1 MSWFMHHAVLFA
13 LLCAAAAVLYGLGL
27 TVWLLRQPAGTER
40 MQQIAQA
47 VQEGAAAYLRR
58 QYQTI
63 AVVAIL
69 PFLILGFYHS
79 LGWGTAIGFLIGAV
93 LSAAAGFIG
102 MNVAVRSNVR
112 TAEAARS
119 GLPPALNVAFRAGSV
134 TGLLVVGLGLFGV
147 AVYYWILTAGIGDS
161 PHKAIEHLV
170 GLAFGGSLISVFAR
184 LGGGIYTKAADV
196 GADLVGKIE
205 AGIPEDDPRNPAVIA
220 DNVGDNVGDCAGMAA
235 DLFETYAVTA
245 VAVMLLG
252 VTGAAAT
259 TGKNLWLYPLCI
271 GGVSIIASIVG
282 VQFARVRP
290 GGNIMNALYRAVIVA
305 TVISAL
311 IFIPVTK
318 AFSGSAPVTPGAV
331 GFSPAHYSFGV
342 LYGSALIG
350 LAVTALL
357 VGITE
362 FYTGTRWNP
371 VQSISRASQTG
382 HATNIIEGLAVGMQ
396 ATAAPVI
403 VIAIG
408 ILVANH
414 LAGLFGIGVAVMAQ
428 LSMTGLIVAL
438 DAYGPVTDNAGG
450 IAEMADLP
458 SEVRAITD
466 PLDAVGNTT
475 KAVTKGYAIGSAA
488 LAALVLFGSYAD
500 GVHTQ
505 AKVGSALSHL
515 TFDLSDAWV
524 IAGLFIGGLM
534 PFLFASLAMQ
544 AVGRVGGQVVEE
556 VRRQFREDPGI
567 MEGTSR
573 PQYGRAID
581 IVTGSAIQ
589 SMILPAIVPIAFPIV
604 VGLINAKMLG
614 GLLIG
619 TIVTG
624 LFLAIAMTSGGGAW
638 DNAKKLIEDGLY
650 GGKGSEAHAA
660 AVTGDTVGDPYK
672 DTAGPAINPM
682 IKITNI
688 VAILIIPIIISIHG

>member
-1 MSWFMHHAVLFA
+1 MHHAVLFA
-13 LLCAAAAVLYGLGL
+13 LLCAGAAVVYGLGL
-27 TVWLLRQPAGTER
+27 TYWLLQQPAGTER
-40 MQQIAQA
+40 MQEIAHA

-58 QYQTI
+58 QYITI
-63 AVVAIL
+63 AIVAL
-69 PFLILGFYHS
+69 APFLLLGFYHS
-79 LGWGTAIGFLIGAV
+79 LGWGSAIGFLIGAA

-112 TAEAARS
+112 TAEAARH

-147 AVYYWILTAGIGDS
+147 AGYYWILTAGIGDT
-161 PHKAIEHLV
+161 PHQAIQHLV

-252 VTGAAAT
+252 VTGDASR
-259 TGKNLWLYPLCI
+259 TGTHIWLYPLCI
-271 GGVSIIASIVG
+271 GGVSIIASIIG
-282 VQFARVRP
+282 VQFARVRA

-305 TVISAL
+305 SVISAL
-311 IFIPVTK
+311 IFIPVTQ
-318 AFSGSAPVTPGAV
+318 AFDAGGR
-331 GFSPAHYSFGV
+331 FSFGD

-371 VQSISRASQTG
+371 VKSISRASQTG

-408 ILVANH
+408 ILLANH
-414 LAGLFGIGVAVMAQ
+414 FAGLFGIGVAVMAQ

-458 SEVRAITD
+458 DEVRAITD

-500 GVHTQ
+500 GLRTQ
-505 AKVGSALSHL
+505 AHAGSVLQQI

-544 AVGRVGGQVVEE
+544 AVGRVGGEVVEE
-556 VRRQFREDPGI
+556 VRRQFREHPGI
-567 MEGTSR
+567 MEGTER
-573 PQYGRAID
+573 PQYGPAID
-581 IVTGSAIQ
+581 IVTGSAIR
-589 SMILPAIVPIAFPIV
+589 SMIVPAIVPIAFPIV
-604 VGLINAKMLG
+604 VGIINAKMLG

-682 IKITNI
+682 IKIANI
-688 VAILIIPIIISIHG
+688 VAILIIPIIVSIHG

>member
-13 LLCAAAAVLYGLGL
+13 LLCAGAAVIYGLGL

-40 MQQIAQA
+40 MQEISRA
-47 VQEGAAAYLRR
+47 VQEGAAAYLSR
-58 QYQTI
+58 QYKTI
-63 AVVAIL
+63 AVVAVA
-69 PFLILGFYHS
+69 PFLLLGFYHS
-79 LGWGTAIGFLIGAV
+79 LGWGSAVGFAIGAI

-112 TAEAARS
+112 TAEAARH

-147 AVYYWILTAGIGDS
+147 AGYYWILTAGIGDT
-161 PHKAIEHLV
+161 PNTAIHHLV

-252 VTGAAAT
+252 VTTAKAAGHA
-259 TGKNLWLYPLCI
+259 LWLYPLGI
-271 GGVSIIASIVG
+271 GAVSIIASIIG
-282 VQFARVRP
+282 VQFARVRS
-290 GGNIMNALYRAVIVA
+290 GGNVMNALYRAVIVA

-318 AFSGSAPVTPGAV
+318 AFVGKVSDLNGGFIPG
-331 GFSPAHYSFGV
+331 YSFGD

-371 VQSISRASQTG
+371 VKSISRASQTG

-408 ILVANH
+408 ILLANH
-414 LAGLFGIGVAVMAQ
+414 FAGLFGIGVAVMAQ

-458 SEVRAITD
+458 PEVRAITD

-488 LAALVLFGSYAD
+488 LAALVLFGSYSD
-500 GVHTQ
+500 GLHTQ
-505 AKVGSALSHL
+505 AKAGSALSHL

-544 AVGRVGGQVVEE
+544 AVGRVGGEVVEE
-556 VRRQFREDPGI
+556 VRRQFREHPGI
-567 MEGTSR
+567 MEGTER
-573 PQYGRAID
+573 PQYGPAID
-581 IVTGSAIQ
+581 IVTGSAIR

-604 VGLINAKMLG
+604 VGVINAKMLG

-682 IKITNI
+682 IKIANI
-688 VAILIIPIIISIHG
+688 VAILIIPIIVSIHG

>member
-1 MSWFMHHAVLFA
+1 MSWFQHHAVLFA
-13 LLCAAAAVLYGLGL
+13 LLCAVAAVVYGLYL
-27 TVWLLRQPAGTER
+27 TRWLLGRPAGTER
-40 MQQIAQA
+40 MQEIARA

-58 QYQTI
+58 QYTTV
-63 AVVAIL
+63 AVVAIV
-69 PFLILGFYHS
+69 PFLILGFYHR
-79 LGWGTAIGFLIGAV
+79 LGWGTAVGFLIGAA

-134 TGLLVVGLGLFGV
+134 TGLLVVGLGLLGV
-147 AVYYWILTAGIGDS
+147 AGYYWVLTGWLNHS
-161 PHKAIEHLV
+161 PHSAIDDLV

-252 VTGAAAT
+252 ITGTRAT
-259 TGKNLWLYPLCI
+259 TGTHLWLYPLVI

-282 VQFARVRP
+282 VQFARVRE

-305 TVISAL
+305 TAISAL
-311 IFIPVTK
+311 LFWPITT
-318 AFSGSAPVTPGAV
+318 AFDSTGKF
-331 GFSPAHYSFGV
+331 GFDN

-350 LAVTALL
+350 LAVTFLL
-357 VGITE
+357 VAITE
-362 FYTGTRWNP
+362 FYTGTRWSP
-371 VQSISRASQTG
+371 VKSISKASQTG

-396 ATAAPVI
+396 ATAAPVV
-403 VIAIG
+403 VIAVG
-408 ILVANH
+408 ILLANH
-414 LAGLFGIGVAVMAQ
+414 FAGLFGIAVAVMAQ

-458 SEVRAITD
+458 PEVRAITD

-488 LAALVLFGSYAD
+488 LAALVLFGSYSD
-500 GVHTQ
+500 GLHEQ
-505 AKVGSALSHL
+505 GAGHGSLGTL
-515 TFDLSDAWV
+515 TFQLTDAWV

-544 AVGRVGGQVVEE
+544 AVGRVGGEVVQE
-556 VRRQFREDPGI
+556 VRRQFNADPGI
-567 MEGTSR
+567 MAGTSR
-573 PQYGRAID
+573 PEYGRAID
-581 IVTGSAIQ
+581 IVTKSAIR
-589 SMILPAIVPIAFPIV
+589 SMLLPALVPIAFPII
-604 VGLINAKMLG
+604 VGIINPKMLG

-624 LFLAIAMTSGGGAW
+624 LFLAIAMTAGGGAW

-688 VAILIIPIIISIHG
+688 VAILIIPLIVSIHG

>member
-1 MSWFMHHAVLFA
+1 MSWFSDHAVLFA
-13 LLCAAAAVLYGLGL
+13 LLCAAAAVVYGLGL
-27 TVWLLRQPAGTER
+27 TNWLLRQPAGTER
-40 MQQIAQA
+40 MQEIARA

-58 QYQTI
+58 QYMTV
-63 AVVAIL
+63 AAVAIV
-69 PFLILGFYHS
+69 PFLLLGFYNK
-79 LGWGTAIGFLIGAV
+79 LGWGTAIGFLIGAT

-112 TAEAARS
+112 TAEAART
-119 GLPPALNVAFRAGSV
+119 GLPQALNVAFRAGSV
-134 TGLLVVGLGLFGV
+134 TGLLVVGLGLLGV
-147 AVYYWILTAGIGDS
+147 AGYYGILTNWLDHTPRS
-161 PHKAIEHLV
+161 AIDDLV

-245 VAVMLLG
+245 VAVMLIAVLRFPD
-252 VTGAAAT
+252 TE
-259 TGKNLWLYPLCI
+259 LYLYPLSLGAI
-271 GGVSIIASIVG
+271 SIIASIVG
-282 VQFARVRP
+282 TLFARVRP

-305 TVISAL
+305 TILSA
-311 IFIPVTK
+311 IGFIPITM
-318 AFSGSAPVTPGAV
+318 AFDGGQFT
-331 GFSPAHYSFGV
+331 FSD
-342 LYGSALIG
+342 LYGAALVG
-350 LAVTALL
+350 LVVTFLL
-357 VGITE
+357 VAITE
-362 FYTGTRWNP
+362 YYTGTRWGP
-371 VQSISRASQTG
+371 VKSISRSSQTG

-396 ATAAPVI
+396 ATALPVV
-403 VIAIG
+403 VIAVG
-408 ILVANH
+408 ILLANH
-414 LAGLFGIGVAVMAQ
+414 FAGLFGIGVAVMAQ

-458 SEVRAITD
+458 PEVRAITD

-488 LAALVLFGSYAD
+488 LAALVLFDSYTSGLED
-500 GVHTQ
+500 EGYHTLF
-505 AKVGSALSHL
+505 S
-515 TFDLSDAWV
+515 LSDPWV
-524 IAGLFIGGLM
+524 IAGLLIGGLM

-544 AVGRVGGQVVEE
+544 AVGRVGGEVVQE
-556 VRRQFREDPGI
+556 VRRQFRENPGI
-567 MEGTSR
+567 MEGTTK
-573 PQYGRAID
+573 PEYGRAID
-581 IVTGSAIQ
+581 IVTKSALR
-589 SMILPAIVPIAFPIV
+589 SMMLPALVPIGFPIV
-604 VGLINAKMLG
+604 VGIINIRMLG

-624 LFLAIAMTSGGGAW
+624 LFLAISMTAGGGAW
-638 DNAKKLIEDGLY
+638 DNAKKLIEDGEY

-682 IKITNI
+682 IKIANI
-688 VAILIIPIIISIHG
+688 VAILIIPIIVSIHG

>member
-1 MSWFMHHAVLFA
+1 MNFFTDHAVLFA
-13 LLCAAAAVLYGLGL
+13 LVCALVAIAYGIGL
-27 TVWLLRQPAGTER
+27 TYWLLRQPDGNER
-40 MQQIAQA
+40 MREIARA

-58 QYQTI
+58 QYMTI
-63 AVVAIL
+63 AVVSIV
-69 PFLILGFYHS
+69 PFLLLGFYHK
-79 LGWGTAIGFLIGAV
+79 LGWGTAIGFLVGAT

-112 TAEAARS
+112 TAEAARH
-119 GLPPALNVAFRAGSV
+119 GLKPALNVAFRAGSV
-134 TGLLVVGLGLFGV
+134 TGLLVVGLGLLGV
-147 AVYYWILTAGIGDS
+147 AGYYWILTAGFDDS
-161 PHKAIEHLV
+161 PTRAIHALV

-184 LGGGIYTKAADV
+184 LGGGIFTKAADV

-252 VTGAAAT
+252 LSFPFHGR
-259 TGKNLWLYPLCI
+259 LPLYPLAL
-271 GGVSIIASIVG
+271 GGISILASIVG
-282 VQFARVRP
+282 TFFARVGK
-290 GGNIMNALYRAVIVA
+290 GGSIMNALYKAVFVA
-305 TVISAL
+305 TFLSAL
-311 IFIPVTK
+311 GFIPVTM
-318 AFSGSAPVTPGAV
+318 AFDSGP
-331 GFSPAHYSFGV
+331 YSFSD
-342 LYGSALIG
+342 LYVSAIVG
-350 LAVTALL
+350 LVVTFLL
-357 VGITE
+357 VAITE
-362 FYTGTRWNP
+362 YYTGTRWSP
-371 VQSISRASQTG
+371 VKRISNASRTG

-403 VIAIG
+403 VIAAG
-408 ILVANH
+408 ILVAH
-414 LAGLFGIGVAVMAQ
+414 HFAGLFGIGVAVMAQ

-458 SEVRAITD
+458 QEVRGVTD

-488 LAALVLFGSYAD
+488 LAALVLFDSYTTGLHD
-500 GVHTQ
+500 Q
-505 AKVGSALSHL
+505 AKAGSGLAH
-515 TFDLSDAWV
+515 TVFNLSDAWV
-524 IAGLFIGGLM
+524 IAGLLIGGLM
-534 PFLFASLAMQ
+534 PFLFASLAME

-556 VRRQFREDPGI
+556 VRRQFREHPGI
-567 MEGTSR
+567 MERTER

-581 IVTGSAIQ
+581 IVTGSAIK
-589 SMILPAIVPIAFPIV
+589 SMLLPALIPIAFPII
-604 VGLINAKMLG
+604 VGLINARMLG

-638 DNAKKLIEDGLY
+638 DNAKKSIEDGLY
-650 GGKGSEAHAA
+650 GGKGSDAHAA
-660 AVTGDTVGDPYK
+660 SVTGDTVGDPYK

-682 IKITNI
+682 IKIANI
-688 VAILIIPIIISIHG
+688 VAILIIPLIVSIHG

>member
-1 MSWFMHHAVLFA
+1 MLFA
-13 LLCAAAAVLYGLGL
+13 LICSGVAIAYGIWL
-27 TVWLLRQPAGTER
+27 TVWLLGRPEGNER
-40 MQQIAQA
+40 MKEIAKA

-58 QYQTI
+58 QYMTI
-63 AVVAIL
+63 AAVSIV
-69 PFLILGFYHS
+69 PFLLLGFYNK
-79 LGWGTAIGFLIGAV
+79 LGWGTAIGFLIGAI
-93 LSAAAGFIG
+93 LSASAGFIG
-102 MNVAVRSNVR
+102 MNVAVRANLR
-112 TAEAARS
+112 TAEAARG
-119 GLPPALNVAFRAGSV
+119 GLKPALNVAFRAGTV
-134 TGLLVVGLGLFGV
+134 TGMMVVGLALFGV
-147 AVYYWILTAGIGDS
+147 AGYYWVLTGWLGNSPDS
-161 PHKAIEHLV
+161 AIHDLI

-184 LGGGIYTKAADV
+184 LGGGIYTKAADI

-252 VTGAAAT
+252 TQFPSSGLA
-259 TGKNLWLYPLCI
+259 LYPLALGGMSILASVI
-271 GGVSIIASIVG
+271 GTF
-282 VQFARVRP
+282 FARVGRS
-290 GGNIMNALYRAVIVA
+290 GNIMNALYKAVLVA
-305 TVISAL
+305 TVLSA
-311 IFIPVTK
+311 IGFIPVTMAYDGGK
-318 AFSGSAPVTPGAV
+318 FSFTDLYCASLVGLVVT
-331 GFSPAHYSFGV
+331 F
-342 LYGSALIG
+342 
-350 LAVTALL
+350 LL
-357 VGITE
+357 VAITE
-362 FYTGTRWNP
+362 YYTGSRWGP
-371 VQSISRASQTG
+371 VKSISSASQTG

-396 ATAAPVI
+396 ATALPVI
-403 VIAIG
+403 VIAAG
-408 ILVANH
+408 ILVAH
-414 LAGLFGIGVAVMAQ
+414 HFAGLYGIGVAVMAQ

-450 IAEMADLP
+450 IAEMANLDD
-458 SEVRAITD
+458 SVRAITD

-488 LAALVLFGSYAD
+488 LAALVLFDSYTTGLAD
-500 GVHTQ
+500 EG
-505 AKVGSALSHL
+505 L
-515 TFDLSDAWV
+515 TSTFSLSDAWV

-544 AVGRVGGQVVEE
+544 AVGRVGGEVVTE

-573 PQYGRAID
+573 PEYGRAID
-581 IVTGSAIQ
+581 IVTNSAIKA
-589 SMILPAIVPIAFPIV
+589 MLLPALIPILFPII
-604 VGLINAKMLG
+604 VGIINARMLG

-638 DNAKKLIEDGLY
+638 DNAKKLIEDGAF

-660 AVTGDTVGDPYK
+660 SVTGDTVGDPYK

-682 IKITNI
+682 IKIANI
-688 VAILIIPIIISIHG
+688 VAILIIPLIVSIHG

>member
-1 MSWFMHHAVLFA
+1 V
-13 LLCAAAAVLYGLGL
+13 CAGIAIAYGIGL
-27 TVWLLRQPAGTER
+27 TVWLLRQPAGSER
-40 MQQIAQA
+40 MQEIGRA

-58 QYQTI
+58 QYTTI
-63 AVVAIL
+63 AVVAIV
-69 PFLILGFYHS
+69 PFLLLGLYHK
-79 LGWGTAIGFLIGAV
+79 LGWWTAVGFLIGAV

-112 TAEAARS
+112 TAEAAKR
-119 GLPPALNVAFRAGSV
+119 GLKPALNIAFRAGSV

-147 AVYYWILTAGIGDS
+147 AGYYGVLTGWLNHS
-161 PHKAIEHLV
+161 HESAINDLV

-245 VAVMLLG
+245 VAVMLLA
-252 VTGAAAT
+252 VKTFPA
-259 TGKNLWLYPLCI
+259 LHVELYPLALGGISILASVI
-271 GGVSIIASIVG
+271 GTF
-282 VQFARVRP
+282 FARVGRS
-290 GGNIMNALYRAVIVA
+290 GSIMNALYKAILVA
-305 TVISAL
+305 TVLSAL
-311 IFIPVTK
+311 GFIPVTL
-318 AFSGSAPVTPGAV
+318 AYDSHTFSFWDLYISAIVGLIVT
-331 GFSPAHYSFGV
+331 F
-342 LYGSALIG
+342 
-350 LAVTALL
+350 LL
-357 VGITE
+357 VAITE
-362 FYTGTRWNP
+362 YYTGTRWRP
-371 VQSISRASQTG
+371 VKMISSASRTG

-403 VIAIG
+403 VIAAG
-408 ILVANH
+408 ILVAH
-414 LAGLFGIGVAVMAQ
+414 HFAGLFGIGVAVMAQ

-450 IAEMADLP
+450 IAEMAELDE
-458 SEVRAITD
+458 SVRAITD

-488 LAALVLFGSYAD
+488 LAALVLFDSYTT
-500 GVHTQ
+500 G
-505 AKVGSALSHL
+505 LSNEGL
-515 TFDLSDAWV
+515 TTIFSLSDAWV

-534 PFLFASLAMQ
+534 PFLFASLAME
-544 AVGRVGGQVVEE
+544 AVGRVGGQVVTE
-556 VRRQFREDPGI
+556 VRRQFAEIPGI
-567 MEGTSR
+567 MEGTAR
-573 PQYGRAID
+573 PEYGRAID
-581 IVTGSAIQ
+581 IVTGSAIK
-589 SMILPAIVPIAFPIV
+589 SMLVPALIPVLFPII
-604 VGLINAKMLG
+604 VGLINARMLG

-638 DNAKKLIEDGLY
+638 DNAKKLIEDGAF

-688 VAILIIPIIISIHG
+688 VAILIIPLVVSIHT

>member
-1 MSWFMHHAVLFA
+1 MSWFMHHATLFA
-13 LLCAAAAVLYGLGL
+13 LLCAGAAVVYGLGL
-27 TVWLLRQPAGTER
+27 TSWLLGRPAGTER
-40 MQQIAQA
+40 MQEIARA

-58 QYQTI
+58 QYTTI
-63 AVVAIL
+63 AVVAIV
-69 PFLILGFYHS
+69 PFLLLGFYHR
-79 LGWGTAIGFLIGAV
+79 LGWGTAIGFLIGAT

-119 GLPPALNVAFRAGSV
+119 GLPSALNVAFRAGSV
-134 TGLLVVGLGLFGV
+134 TGLLVVGLGLLGV
-147 AVYYWILTAGIGDS
+147 AGYYWILVRLVHHTS
-161 PHKAIEHLV
+161 NSAIHDLV

-252 VTGAAAT
+252 VTGAAAH
-259 TGKNLWLYPLCI
+259 TGTNLFLYPLSI
-271 GGVSIIASIVG
+271 GGVSIIASIIG
-282 VQFARVRP
+282 VQFARVRH

-311 IFIPVTK
+311 ILIPVTQ
-318 AFSGSAPVTPGAV
+318 AFDSSGR
-331 GFSPAHYSFGV
+331 FSFGH
-342 LYGSALIG
+342 LYGSALVG

-362 FYTGTRWNP
+362 YYTGTRWNP
-371 VQSISRASQTG
+371 VKSISRASQTG

-396 ATAAPVI
+396 ATALPVI

-458 SEVRAITD
+458 PEVRAITD

-500 GVHTQ
+500 GIHTQ
-505 AKVGSALSHL
+505 GVGHGHLSTL
-515 TFDLSDAWV
+515 TFDLSNAWV

-544 AVGRVGGQVVEE
+544 AVGRVGGLVVEE
-556 VRRQFREDPGI
+556 VRRQFRENPGI
-567 MEGTSR
+567 MAGTSR
-573 PQYGRAID
+573 PEYGRAID
-581 IVTGSAIQ
+581 IVTGSAIR
-589 SMILPAIVPIAFPIV
+589 SMIAPALVPILFPII
-604 VGLINAKMLG
+604 VGLINVRMLG

-650 GGKGSEAHAA
+650 GGKGSPAHQA

-688 VAILIIPIIISIHG
+688 VAILIIPILISIHG

>member
-1 MSWFMHHAVLFA
+1 MSWFMHHATLFA
-13 LLCAAAAVLYGLGL
+13 LLCAGAAILYGLYL
-27 TVWLLRQPAGTER
+27 TSWLLRQPAGTER
-40 MQQIAQA
+40 MQEIARA
-47 VQEGAAAYLRR
+47 VQEGAAAYLKR
-58 QYQTI
+58 QYRTI
-63 AVVAIL
+63 ALVAIV
-69 PFLILGFYHS
+69 PFLLLGFYHR
-79 LGWGTAIGFLIGAV
+79 LGWGTAIGFLIGAA

-119 GLPPALNVAFRAGSV
+119 GLPKALNIAFRAGSV
-134 TGLLVVGLGLFGV
+134 TGLLVVGLGLLGV
-147 AVYYWILTAGIGDS
+147 AGYYWILVRLVHHPS
-161 PHKAIEHLV
+161 NSAIHDLV

-252 VTGAAAT
+252 ITGAAAH
-259 TGKNLWLYPLCI
+259 TGTNLFLYPLAI

-282 VQFARVRP
+282 VQFARVRH

-311 IFIPVTK
+311 LLIPVTQ
-318 AFSGSAPVTPGAV
+318 AFDSPGRL
-331 GFSPAHYSFGV
+331 SFGH
-342 LYGSALIG
+342 LYGSALVG
-350 LAVTALL
+350 LAITALL
-357 VGITE
+357 VAITE
-362 FYTGTRWNP
+362 YYTGTRWNP
-371 VQSISRASQTG
+371 VKSISKASLTG

-403 VIAIG
+403 VIVAG
-408 ILVANH
+408 ILVAH
-414 LAGLFGIGVAVMAQ
+414 HFAGLFGIGVAVMAQ

-458 SEVRAITD
+458 PEVRAITD

-500 GVHTQ
+500 GIHTQ
-505 AKVGSALSHL
+505 GVGHDHLS
-515 TFDLSDAWV
+515 TISFDLSNAWV

-544 AVGRVGGQVVEE
+544 AVGRVGGEVVEE
-556 VRRQFREDPGI
+556 VRRQFRENPGI
-567 MEGTSR
+567 MEGTVR
-573 PQYGRAID
+573 PEYGRAID
-581 IVTGSAIQ
+581 IVTGSAIR
-589 SMILPAIVPIAFPIV
+589 SMIAPALVPILFPII
-604 VGLINAKMLG
+604 VGLINIRMLG

-650 GGKGSEAHAA
+650 GGKGSPAHQA

-688 VAILIIPIIISIHG
+688 VAILIIPLLISIHG